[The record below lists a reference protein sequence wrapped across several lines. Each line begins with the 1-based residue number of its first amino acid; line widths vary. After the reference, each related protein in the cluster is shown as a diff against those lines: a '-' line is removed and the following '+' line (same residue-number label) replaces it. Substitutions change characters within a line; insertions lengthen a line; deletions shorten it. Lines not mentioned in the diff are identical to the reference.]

1 MARSV
6 HLVFEGIFL
15 SHDTV
20 EDLRLTYEE
29 AKFLVALLKVDNQTA
44 LQLLNAEHLYKP
56 RLLPKLQKLEHLLK
70 KFVPHQKED

>member
-1 MARSV
+1 M
-6 HLVFEGIFL
+6 
-15 SHDTV
+15 

-44 LQLLNAEHLYKP
+44 LQLLNAEHLYRP

-70 KFVPHQKED
+70 KFVPQQKED